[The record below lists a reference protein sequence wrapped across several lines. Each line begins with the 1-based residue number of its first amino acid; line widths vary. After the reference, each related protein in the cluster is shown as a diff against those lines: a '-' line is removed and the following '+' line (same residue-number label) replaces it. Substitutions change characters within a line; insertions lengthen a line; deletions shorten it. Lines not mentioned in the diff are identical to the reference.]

1 MELYDFQR
9 EDVEKLHQQP
19 SALILNDLG
28 TGKTVESVAR
38 DLKLRDSRPWP
49 REFARTLIVTKLAV
63 IEHWVQ
69 HYRELAPSLRVSSI
83 LQPREQFLDGLRSA
97 DIVILHWQ
105 ALRRPPRN
113 SSVAKRTTWHQRD
126 LVPIL
131 YELKWLH
138 VIADEA
144 HNAKN
149 RKAQQT
155 WVLKHIP
162 TQYKTAVTGTPV
174 TNKPP
179 DLWSLLNWCD
189 KKEYSS
195 YWKFF
200 ERYVEYEVVPPM
212 NYKVP
217 IGVKNVAELQRSIE
231 PFTVRRKKQEVLPE
245 LPPSYETTVRVDLD
259 PKQRRAYNSMRDH
272 MVAWLGSEEDRLLTA
287 SVVIAKLLRLQQ
299 LAIAHASFDDGV
311 VNLVEPSSKL
321 DAIEEI
327 LEEAEGEQFVI
338 FSQFRGAIQL
348 LERRLAGKE
357 SYSVLTGHTKPDE
370 RRPAID
376 NFQASRVRLFLCT
389 IGAGGEGI
397 DLFAASKCIFIDR
410 SWTPTA
416 NDQAIGRLH
425 RNGQVNAVQVMNIE
439 ARKTIDQYKTRQL
452 TIKAKWLREMLE
464 GI

>member
-1 MELYDFQR
+1 LELYEFQR
-9 EDVEKLHQQP
+9 EDVEKLHVQP
-19 SALILNDLG
+19 AALILNDLG

-69 HYRELAPSLRVSSI
+69 HYRELAPSLRVTTI
-83 LQPREQFLDGLRSA
+83 LKPREQFLDGLRSA

-105 ALRRPPRN
+105 ALRRPPR
-113 SSVAKRTTWHQRD
+113 SGSVGRTWHQRD
-126 LVPIL
+126 LVPLL
-131 YELKWLH
+131 YNLQWFH
-138 VIADEA
+138 IIADEA

-155 WVLKHIP
+155 WVLKHIK

-179 DLWSLLNWCD
+179 DLWSLLNWCHP
-189 KKEYSS
+189 KEYRSF
-195 YWKFF
+195 WRFF
-200 ERYVEYEVVPPM
+200 EQYVEYEVVPPL

-231 PFTVRRKKQEVLPE
+231 PYTVRRKKQDVLPE

-259 PKQRRAYNSMRDH
+259 PKQRRAYNDMRDR
-272 MVAWLGSEEDRLLTA
+272 MVAWLGEKEDQLLTA
-287 SVVIAKLLRLQQ
+287 SVVIARLQRLQQ
-299 LAIAHASFDDGV
+299 LALAHATFTENV
-311 VNLVEPSSKL
+311 VRLCEPSSKL
-321 DAIEEI
+321 DAVEEI

-348 LERRLAGKE
+348 LERRLAGRE
-357 SYSVLTGHTKPDE
+357 TYSVLTGHTKADA

-376 NFQASRVRLFLCT
+376 NFQAGKVRLFLCT

-397 DLFAASKCIFIDR
+397 DLFAASKCIFLDR
-410 SWTPTA
+410 SWTTTA
-416 NDQAIGRLH
+416 NDQAIGRLW
-425 RNGQVNAVQVMNIE
+425 RNGQVNAVQVINIE
-439 ARKTIDQYKTRQL
+439 ARKTIDQYKARQL
-452 TIKAKWLREMLE
+452 NIKARWLREMLE